1 MGRKSSNKAR
11 KDNPKRRREW
21 IIELYPYFRDN
32 GLKDLRMDKVAELL
46 GKSKSTVYE
55 YFNSKEEIVAE
66 TIVYKLETLIGYEQI
81 LMNKEESLKNRYLLL
96 MEFMIPVLT
105 DISSLLMNDIKEYYP
120 TLWENVNAF
129 YNRAAEALE
138 SYYAEGIEKKAFRNI
153 HPAILAHADRFFFQ
167 ELVDPKF
174 LQEKGISAN
183 DAFKEYFELKFKGL
197 MLD

>member
-66 TIVYKLETLIGYEQI
+66 TIVYKLEALLGYEKI
-81 LMNKEESLKNRYLLL
+81 LMNKEESLKNRYLQL
-96 MEFMIPVLT
+96 MEYIIPILT
-105 DISSLLMNDIKEYYP
+105 DISSLLMNDIKEQYP
-120 TLWENVNAF
+120 ALWDNVDTF
-129 YNRAAEALE
+129 YAHAAAALE
-138 SYYAEGIEKKAFRNI
+138 TYYKEGIEKKVFRNF

-183 DAFKEYFELKFKGL
+183 DAFKEYFELRFMGL
-197 MLD
+197 MVG